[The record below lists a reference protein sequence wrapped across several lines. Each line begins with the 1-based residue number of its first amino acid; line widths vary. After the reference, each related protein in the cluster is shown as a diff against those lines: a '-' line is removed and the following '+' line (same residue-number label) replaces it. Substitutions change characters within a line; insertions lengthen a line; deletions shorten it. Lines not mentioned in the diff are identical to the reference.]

1 MLSGNKHEIW
11 ELSHILSPNSP
22 LLRHC
27 SDTRIVKLRVLV
39 SMKHSFVMRKRNASG
54 FWYWN
59 THTHTQTEQSLP
71 LHSLFSPLLILQ
83 SPSAWLSMESP
94 WGPSKAAWMGSW
106 APCSRCLCLSRGW
119 SRWTQRALPTSAIL
133 CSSWVVELLHLSA
146 ASIVPSEF

>member
-1 MLSGNKHEIW
+1 MGTPLDGLWTARIRAAHCWMAEMALLPGGVLRRKHTN
-11 ELSHILSPNSP
+11 NSKPCSQAVPTRGSSVPQCGAHRP
-22 LLRHC
+22 LWGLPAH
-27 SDTRIVKLRVLV
+27 
-39 SMKHSFVMRKRNASG
+39 
-54 FWYWN
+54 

-133 CSSWVVELLHLSA
+133 CSS
-146 ASIVPSEF
+146 